1 MGARE
6 EEINSKYYYSRHQPE
21 KTPLY
26 QIIQS
31 NLTKFIEQVETEK
44 GYPLPNFVIKEF
56 YDYLDC
62 GILAKGFLRLHCE
75 GCGADGFVA
84 FSCKRRGFCP
94 SCGGR
99 RMNETATHLVDS
111 VLPFQR
117 IRQWVMS
124 FPIPIR
130 LILAIKPEVMG
141 KVLNIVNQCISQ
153 YYRRKAGFTKGQ
165 CQTGAVTLIQRF
177 GGSINLNVHFHTL
190 YIDGVYQLSA
200 DKKPNV
206 FCPCAEPTLIELK
219 TVLDKIIKKTITLL
233 ERRGFLVKDNEEPL
247 SLTIDSEDTFSQIQA
262 SSTIYRFATGPN
274 RGKKALVLKTIPNT
288 DHASGTG
295 LVAAHSGFSLHAG
308 VAVGGGERKKLE
320 RLARYIAR
328 PPIAQDRLRLSDTGQ
343 VIYQLKKPYSDG
355 TSHIVMSPLE
365 LLEKITAIIPRPRGH
380 LTRFHGVLAPH
391 YKYRE
396 LIVPPKKADPLPS
409 NENNKNDLV
418 KKMRVTWARLLKRV
432 FDVDVETCGVCG
444 GKVKII
450 AAIKEVE
457 VIKKILDHIG
467 MPSVPPEI
475 ASARGPPDFAYDDNF
490 SHDTNLFSSDI
501 L

>member
-1 MGARE
+1 MAARE
-6 EEINSKYYYSRHQPE
+6 EDLNPKYYHSRHQPE

-26 QIIQS
+26 QMIQS
-31 NLTKFIEQVETEK
+31 NLTKFIDQVEAEK
-44 GYPLPNFVIKEF
+44 GSPLPNFVIKEF

-75 GCGADGFVA
+75 SCGAEGFVA

-111 VLPFQR
+111 VLPYQR
-117 IRQWVMS
+117 VRQWVMS

-130 LILAIKPEVMG
+130 LILAIKPDVMG

-153 YYRRKAGFTKGQ
+153 HYRRKAGLTKAQ
-165 CQTGAVTLIQRF
+165 SQTGAVTLIQRF

-219 TVLDKIIKKTITLL
+219 IVLDKIIKKSISLL
-233 ERRGFLVKDNEEPL
+233 ERMSFLVKDNEEPL
-247 SLTIDSEDTFSQIQA
+247 SLAIDSEDTFSQIQA
-262 SSTIYRFATGPN
+262 SSVIYRFATGPN
-274 RGKKALVLKTIPNT
+274 RGKKALVLKTIPSA

-295 LVAAHSGFSLHAG
+295 LVATQSGFSLHAG

-320 RLARYIAR
+320 KLARYIAR
-328 PPIAQDRLRLSDTGQ
+328 PPIAQDRLRLNDLGQ
-343 VIYQLKKPYSDG
+343 VVYALKKPYSDG

-365 LLEKITAIIPRPRGH
+365 LLEKITAIIPRPRVH

-391 YKYRE
+391 YKYRH
-396 LIVPPKKADPLPS
+396 LVVPAKKAASLPIS

-418 KKMRVTWARLLKRV
+418 KKKRVTWARLLKRV
-432 FDVDVETCGVCG
+432 FDVDVEACGVCG

-457 VIKKILDHIG
+457 VIRKILDHIG
-467 MPSVPPEI
+467 LPSVPPEI
-475 ASARGPPDFAYDDNF
+475 ASARGPPIFYDEEFN
-490 SHDTNLFSSDI
+490 HDSNLISD
-501 L
+501 